1 MVAIRNS
8 DAGRFLERPPAHIF
22 LYLVF
27 GADAGLVSERA
38 RALVA
43 GAIADPKDPFQ
54 FVRMN
59 GDDLAGDPHRLAEE
73 AHTIPLFGG
82 RRAIRVEATGKSLI
96 AAVEPLLA
104 VPPQDCTIVIEAG
117 ALKKDVALRKI
128 CEREKCAA
136 AIECTPDSAA
146 DLGQLI
152 KETVAASGLTISAE
166 AQAMLEALL
175 GEDRLMTRLE
185 LEKLV
190 LYARDAG
197 EIGPQHVEAIVS
209 DAASRW
215 VDQPVNAA
223 FSGDFGALDSGMA
236 RVVGVGGDVNGLLG
250 AALRHAVALHRA
262 RLSIEGRDAGPGE
275 APRMGQGFWRGPAF
289 DGHLRAWTGERL
301 LPAIAV
307 LGEAIAAARR
317 EPKLAQAIAM
327 RALWKVAQSARQ
339 GRAGRPAR

>member
-1 MVAIRNS
+1 MVAIRNFE
-8 DAGRFLERPPAHIF
+8 AGRFLANPPAHIF

-27 GADAGLVSERA
+27 GTDAGLVSERA
-38 RALVA
+38 RALIA
-43 GAIADPKDPFQ
+43 GAVADPKDPFQ
-54 FVRMN
+54 FVRMS
-59 GDDLAGDPHRLAEE
+59 GDDLAGDPRRLAEE

-82 RRAIRVEATGKSLI
+82 RRAIRVEATGKPLI
-96 AAVEPLLA
+96 EAVEPLLA

-117 ALKKDVALRKI
+117 ALKKDAALRKL
-128 CEREKCAA
+128 CEREKRAA

-152 KETVAASGLTISAE
+152 KETVASSGLTVCAD
-166 AQAMLEALL
+166 ARAMLEALL

-236 RVVGVGGDVNGLLG
+236 RVLGIGGDVNGLLG

-262 RLSIEGRDAGPGE
+262 RLSIEGRDAGQGDT
-275 APRMGQGFWRGPAF
+275 PRMGQGFRRGAGF
-289 DGHLRAWTGERL
+289 EQHLGAWTGARL
-301 LPAIAV
+301 LPAIEN
-307 LGEAIAAARR
+307 LSQAIAAARR
-317 EPKLAQAIAM
+317 EPRLAEPIAM
-327 RALWKVAQSARQ
+327 RALWKIAQAARQ
-339 GRAGRPAR
+339 GRAGRSA